1 LQLVLWQDCCQPA
14 TASFSPHFRSVSG
27 EVARNET
34 FCEGCGRW
42 KNMREPI
49 EDFTLIEL
57 EFLRQVWVERLL
69 ACPFSAVWCVS
80 VLPPADS
87 LSLRALS
94 RVWETL
100 LDLGLLPEAK

>member
-1 LQLVLWQDCCQPA
+1 MKA
-14 TASFSPHFRSVSG
+14 TERELAQSFLHNALHAEKVDRIMG
-27 EVARNET
+27 
-34 FCEGCGRW
+34 
-42 KNMREPI
+42 REPI

-87 LSLRALS
+87 LSPRALS

-100 LDLGLLPEAK
+100 LDLGLLP